1 MPDHLT
7 PSPAHGSDLAP
18 PQAMAGDLLAGPP
31 PVALYHGLAEFN
43 AGAYFECHETL
54 EAIWM
59 REPAPIRRLY
69 QGILQVGVGFYH
81 LRNGNYRGTL
91 NLLESA
97 AGYLR
102 DFSPTCLGIAVAQLI
117 TDAGAVRAAV
127 VALGP
132 DHLAA
137 FDLTT
142 LPQIAYD
149 PAVAATAVAPLLPS
163 AADRA
168 GPGHW

>member
-1 MPDHLT
+1 MPNFEPCHGI
-7 PSPAHGSDLAP
+7 PPA
-18 PQAMAGDLLAGPP
+18 
-31 PVALYHGLAEFN
+31 ALYTGIAEFN

-91 NLLESA
+91 NLLASA
-97 AGYLR
+97 TGYLS
-102 DFSPTCLGIAVAQLI
+102 DFAPSCLGVDVACLIA
-117 TDAGAVRAAV
+117 DATRVREAV
-127 VALGP
+127 VAGGP
-132 DHLAA
+132 AALAG

-142 LPQIAYD
+142 LPTVHYD
-149 PAVAATAVAPLLPS
+149 PAIAAQAVAAAPPSEDTRDAV
-163 AADRA
+163 
-168 GPGHW
+168 GHW